1 MRHRHRWLIVFL
13 AVTLLCLPAC
23 AERILIEKCD
33 NGYLE
38 SINGHLVLHV
48 SGTPEE
54 MGHQQGVLLGQ
65 MLEKMYEKI
74 TDFAEGEGV
83 PMVLLETQLDA
94 IVQRQQAYVSD
105 AYKEEMAALA
115 AASPLS
121 LEQVQRMNFLPELFH
136 CSGFALF
143 GEATADGSMLHGRV
157 LDYNVTAGLQDYAL
171 IRLIEPQGRI
181 PWVDVGYAG
190 MIGSVTGMNAEKITI
205 GEMGGGGAGQW
216 DGTPMTFLMRE
227 ALETATT
234 MQEAL
239 SVFEDSPRTC
249 EYYYVI
255 SDAKIPDARAL
266 ATTPEVFDVLGPNET
281 YKEIDTPIPDA
292 VLLSAGD
299 RYDLLAQRVQEI
311 HGAIDAEAAIEL
323 MRRPVAMSSN
333 LHDALFAPDTGDF
346 WVANATADGQPASE
360 QPYTKY
366 NFNELL
372 EQSPPEAEEN

>member
-1 MRHRHRWLIVFL
+1 
-13 AVTLLCLPAC
+13 
-23 AERILIEKCD
+23 
-33 NGYLE
+33 
-38 SINGHLVLHV
+38 
-48 SGTPEE
+48 
-54 MGHQQGVLLGQ
+54 
-65 MLEKMYEKI
+65 
-74 TDFAEGEGV
+74 
-83 PMVLLETQLDA
+83 
-94 IVQRQQAYVSD
+94 
-105 AYKEEMAALA
+105 
-115 AASPLS
+115 
-121 LEQVQRMNFLPELFH
+121 
-136 CSGFALF
+136 
-143 GEATADGSMLHGRV
+143 TADGGMLHGRV

-171 IRLIEPQGRI
+171 IRVIEPAEGI

-205 GEMGGGGAGQW
+205 GEMGGGGAGEW

-234 MQEAL
+234 LQEAL

-266 ATTPEVFDVLGPNET
+266 ATTPQVFDVLGPNET
-281 YKEIDTPIPDA
+281 YKEIDTPIADT

-299 RYDLLAQRVQEI
+299 RYDLLVERVQEMY
-311 HGAIDAEAAIEL
+311 GAIDAQAAIEL

-346 WVANATADGQPASE
+346 WVANATSDGQPASE
-360 QPYTKY
+360 QPYVKY

-372 EQSPPEAEEN
+372 QQSPPEAEAK